1 MGHHFFMLMYGTSG
15 NERNETRFQS
25 FTQVGEA
32 VLMVQDWLKNYCSMD
47 CVPAVR
53 EVELREKNGGE
64 LPEDVFL
71 CPAVTEPKDLEKY
84 NGFYNYESL
93 GVFNL
98 FLTPVY
104 DTASAKSFKGGM
116 IKEFGIDQE
125 YSDRADRML
134 AHLNTFVNSFEDST
148 IDYTGAEEAIRKF
161 LIQGG
166 FDLFDFGEYVPDTIV
181 IPGGSNAQFHD
192 I

>member
-1 MGHHFFMLMYGTSG
+1 MSHHFFLLMYGTSG

-25 FTQVGEA
+25 FTRVEDA
-32 VLMVQDWLKNYCSMD
+32 VSMVQTWLKNYCGMD
-47 CVPAVR
+47 CVPA
-53 EVELREKNGGE
+53 EQEETLREKNGGT

-71 CPAVTEPKDLEKY
+71 CPTVKEPKDLAQY
-84 NGFYNYESL
+84 NGFYNYQSL

-104 DTASAKSFKGGM
+104 DTASAQKFQGGM

-125 YSDRADRML
+125 YSDRADRIL
-134 AHLNTFVNSFEDST
+134 AHLSTFVSSFADAS
-148 IDYTGAEEAIRKF
+148 IDYAETEQEIGRF
-161 LIQGG
+161 LMQGG
-166 FDLFDFGEYVPDTIV
+166 FDLFDFGEYVPDTVV

>member
-1 MGHHFFMLMYGTSG
+1 MGHHFFMLMYATSG

-25 FTQVGEA
+25 FTKVEDA
-32 VLMVQDWLKNYCSMD
+32 VSMVQIWLKNYCSMD
-47 CVPAVR
+47 CVP
-53 EVELREKNGGE
+53 VEQEAQLREKNGGT

-71 CPAVTEPKDLEKY
+71 CPAVKEPKDLEQY

-104 DTASAKSFKGGM
+104 DTASAKKFKGGM

-134 AHLNTFVNSFEDST
+134 ANLNTFVASFEDESL
-148 IDYTGAEEAIRKF
+148 DYAEAEKEIAKF
-161 LIQGG
+161 LLQGG